1 MSKTEACSLCFGFV
15 ARCWLYF
22 GCILVC
28 GFVFHFIFFSLFDF
42 SYTAKYL
49 CTVLNRNSTSLH
61 LPFSCVLLQ
70 LVGFGFFRKEKKKK
84 REGREND
91 DDTLLR
97 KYKELKANR

>member
-22 GCILVC
+22 GLRFC
-28 GFVFHFIFFSLFDF
+28 FPFHFFSLFDF

-70 LVGFGFFRKEKKKK
+70 LVGFGFFRKEKKEK
-84 REGREND
+84 REGAGE
-91 DDTLLR
+91 
-97 KYKELKANR
+97 